1 MEKYLNNPQQE
12 FCQKVTIKKT
22 GINIPKK
29 YMQDAYYSEISS
41 SDTGLKIL
49 IAQSRKTATCLQD
62 YQIVFIE
69 D

>member
-1 MEKYLNNPQQE
+1 MEKYLNNRQQE
-12 FCQKVTIKKT
+12 FFQKVTIKKT
-22 GINIPKK
+22 GNIPNK